1 MKIGDK
7 ITCTDNSYAQEL
19 VIDDTYLI
27 LDINER
33 GNFQLQNI
41 GDSQILPYHY
51 DPERFEPVDTQ
62 EIVVSFGGIK
72 ITLFNDRSVMFNGK
86 VGTGPCSDEEIDNL
100 INALFVMRDGEF

>member
-7 ITCTDNSYAQEL
+7 ITCTDHSYAQEL
-19 VIDDTYLI
+19 VIYDTYLI

-51 DPERFEPVDTQ
+51 DPERFEPIIT
-62 EIVVSFGGIK
+62 EETVVRFGGIK
-72 ITLFNDRSVMFNGK
+72 ITLFDDRSVMFNGK
-86 VGTGPCSDEEIDNL
+86 VGTFACSNKEIDDL
-100 INALFVMRDGEF
+100 IAALLVMRNS